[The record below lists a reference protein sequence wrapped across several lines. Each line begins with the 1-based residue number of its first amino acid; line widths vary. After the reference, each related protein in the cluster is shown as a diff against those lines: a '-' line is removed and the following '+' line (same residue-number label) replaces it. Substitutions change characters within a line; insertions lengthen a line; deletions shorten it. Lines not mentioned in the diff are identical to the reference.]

1 MLIDK
6 KTVTIHGGKKIH
18 LLTPCKIDYNIT
30 AGHNNKGFVIILG
43 NGSGYHYLKECFLIA
58 ASLKENEILHIPIC
72 SNESGYKEFIGDF
85 TSNSNI
91 YLVNY
96 CEAQISPKGIDNVC
110 NTKIFS
116 NEIIERS
123 LDIKEEYVDSW
134 KTNRRLT
141 VKNHKKNMIISTNR
155 DGFINL
161 ADGAK
166 HLSDYGDDVEYN
178 DYPPHFHYDWGENTS
193 KSDGVTLYYWH
204 NE

>member
-6 KTVTIHGGKKIH
+6 KTVTIHGGREIH

-43 NGSGYHYLKECFLIA
+43 NGSGF
-58 ASLKENEILHIPIC
+58 
-72 SNESGYKEFIGDF
+72 KEFISDF
-85 TSNSNI
+85 SFNSNI

-96 CEAQISPKGIDNVC
+96 CETQISPKDINKIA
-110 NTKIFS
+110 NIKIFS
-116 NEIIERS
+116 NETIERS
-123 LDIKEEYVDSW
+123 LDIKEEYIDSW

-141 VKNHKKNMIISTNR
+141 VKNHKKNMVISTNR

-166 HLSDYGDDVEYN
+166 HLSDYGDDIEYN

-193 KSDGVTLYYWH
+193 KSDGVILYYWH